1 MYAVLRTGGKQ
12 YRVSANDVI
21 AVEKLPGEAGGFVEF
36 GDILMIGD
44 SKATTLG
51 TPVLE
56 GALVTATILEQ
67 GRADKVLVFKKKRRQ
82 NYRRMYGHRQDET
95 VLRIDEV
102 LLPGAKPTPRK
113 AKTPPA
119 KAKTPATKAKTPVA
133 EAKTPVAEAKT
144 PAAKAKTPVAE
155 AKAPAAKAK
164 APAAKAKAP
173 AAKAKAPAA
182 KAKAPAKKKPAAKA
196 PAAKK

>member
-113 AKTPPA
+113 AKTPVA

-133 EAKTPVAEAKT
+133 K
-144 PAAKAKTPVAE
+144 
-155 AKAPAAKAK
+155 AKAPATKAK

-173 AAKAKAPAA
+173 ATKAKAPATKAKTPVAKAKAPAA

>member
-1 MYAVLRTGGKQ
+1 MYAILRTGGKQ

-67 GRADKVLVFKKKRRQ
+67 GRTDKVLVFKKKRRQ

-102 LLPGAKPTPRK
+102 LLPGELEFRTRTERLANGIPIDDSTWTEIQRR
-113 AKTPPA
+113 AE
-119 KAKTPATKAKTPVA
+119 VA
-133 EAKTPVAEAKT
+133 GVPLETA
-144 PAAKAKTPVAE
+144 
-155 AKAPAAKAK
+155 
-164 APAAKAKAP
+164 
-173 AAKAKAPAA
+173 
-182 KAKAPAKKKPAAKA
+182 
-196 PAAKK
+196 